1 MCPQQAYEN
10 QEGGEKNVF
19 FVPQGENRL
28 SVLYLETYFLSN
40 EFLELLQKRIFAD
53 IITMPLNL
61 FP

>member
-53 IITMPLNL
+53 IIIMPLNL

>member
-53 IITMPLNL
+53 IIIMPLNL
-61 FP
+61 FS

>member
-1 MCPQQAYEN
+1 MCPQQAYVN

>member
-53 IITMPLNL
+53 IIIIPLNL